1 MAYVHETRTKKRI
14 LQKKTN
20 QENLAAAI
28 NILENIEANYF
39 YKVCRNSKN
48 MIHGLV
54 VLLNGQDQKMSL
66 SVRAATAISMIDSMS
81 QDGRLA
87 SHIRTMLWQVVSNLE
102 GIRE

>member
-39 YKVCRNSKN
+39 YSRSVSRNSKN
-48 MIHGLV
+48 RNGLV

-81 QDGRLA
+81 QIGGHLLKKYHTDPSGWRLLPIA
-87 SHIRTMLWQVVSNLE
+87 
-102 GIRE
+102 